1 MHSGTWRPVLSLDR
15 MADRDKEKSE
25 ALRRLHAV
33 LIRKLS
39 AQDIKHDLYGKG
51 QLTSAEMDRI
61 GTGMM
66 CSARAGRWREK
77 NYMRSTYTTASPLPT
92 AEAEQTRQRA
102 NEQLLI
108 ALERRGP
115 NVLDVLVECLMEEK
129 EANKDLIEAIRKGVV

>member
-1 MHSGTWRPVLSLDR
+1 

-51 QLTSAEMDRI
+51 QLTSAEMDRMD
-61 GTGMM
+61 GER
-66 CSARAGRWREK
+66 SREGGGK
-77 NYMRSTYTTASPLPT
+77 RTIKSTDTTTSPLPT